1 MFSFGMFILAFI
13 SVVIVIIKLSH
24 KK

>member
-1 MFSFGMFILAFI
+1 MFILAFI
-13 SVVIVIIKLSH
+13 SIVIVIIKLSH